1 MMHRF
6 FEKASYQIVASEE
19 QAPTL
24 NVLATDKNE
33 KDTITHAW
41 VMVLMRRRVKY
52 LINPILTLTVLI
64 VLRSVL
70 VMAKKLHK

>member
-24 NVLATDKNE
+24 NVLATDKKE
-33 KDTITHAW
+33 KDTITHALP
-41 VMVLMRRRVKY
+41 M
-52 LINPILTLTVLI
+52 
-64 VLRSVL
+64 
-70 VMAKKLHK
+70 HG